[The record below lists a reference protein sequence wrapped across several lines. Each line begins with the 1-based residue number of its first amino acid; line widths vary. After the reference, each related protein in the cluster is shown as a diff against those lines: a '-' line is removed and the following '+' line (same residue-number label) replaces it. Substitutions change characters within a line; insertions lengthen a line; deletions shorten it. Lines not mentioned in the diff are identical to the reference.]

1 MQLTRS
7 CASLTGPPGLQAGDV
22 RSFMPTILLTGANR
36 GIGLEA
42 AAQLAASER

>member
-36 GIGLEA
+36 GIGLEDWA
-42 AAQLAASER
+42 AFNAA